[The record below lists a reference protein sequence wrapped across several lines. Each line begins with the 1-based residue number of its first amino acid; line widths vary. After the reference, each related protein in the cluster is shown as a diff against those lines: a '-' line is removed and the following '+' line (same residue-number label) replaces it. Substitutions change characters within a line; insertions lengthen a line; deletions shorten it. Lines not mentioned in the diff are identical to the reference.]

1 MKLVQTSDLFI
12 KLFKD
17 VVNKLVTGNMQE
29 HLQDDLARSQLTK
42 LKRQA
47 WKDRGE
53 IKYMAITGKAEIRR
67 GSFLL
72 YAGLGACL
80 PGIFWMSG
88 LLKSFLTSIEQ
99 EFHELSK
106 LLALYSRRKS
116 L

>member
-1 MKLVQTSDLFI
+1 MDFLWKCSTYLVLIPLGCMKLVQTSDLFI

-53 IKYMAITGKAEIRR
+53 IKYMAITGIGRNSQGEFSIIR
-67 GSFLL
+67 GS
-72 YAGLGACL
+72 AGMPPRNILDVR
-80 PGIFWMSG
+80 PSEIV
-88 LLKSFLTSIEQ
+88 
-99 EFHELSK
+99 FH
-106 LLALYSRRKS
+106 
-116 L
+116 